1 MTEIFGLTPDQILTL
16 VGLGVALLVG
26 LLVLKAVLKLTQAL
40 LKLGCLVILVLLV
53 VAFIAMRV

>member
-26 LLVLKAVLKLTQAL
+26 LLVLRVVLKLTEAL

-53 VAFIAMRV
+53 VAFITMRV

>member
-26 LLVLKAVLKLTQAL
+26 LFVLKAVLKLTQAL
-40 LKLGCLVILVLLV
+40 LKLGCLVVLVLLV